1 MNSYQRERNFFQCGH
16 CGFMVSTESSSRN
29 CAKCDIP
36 MILLGTGRD
45 KDKFIY
51 KPKDDRV

>member
-1 MNSYQRERNFFQCGH
+1 MDNSQRNILKCPI

-29 CAKCDIP
+29 CAKCERP
-36 MILLGTGRD
+36 MTFLGTGEN